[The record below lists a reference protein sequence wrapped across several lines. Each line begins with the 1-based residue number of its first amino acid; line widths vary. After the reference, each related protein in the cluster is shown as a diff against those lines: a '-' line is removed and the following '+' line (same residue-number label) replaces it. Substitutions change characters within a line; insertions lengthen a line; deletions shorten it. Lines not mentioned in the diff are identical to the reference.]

1 MLPPSD
7 RLVAFP
13 FLLPYSP
20 HILSLIFVWA
30 ADVIAS
36 NRSGGDRIRS
46 LGNWFLFQAVAT
58 PVEEATQLERVGV
71 DAVAA
76 QGTGAVHHPTISR
89 SMAGAAPA

>member
-20 HILSLIFVWA
+20 PMLSLIFVWA
-30 ADVIAS
+30 AYVIVS

-58 PVEEATQLERVGV
+58 QVEEATQLERVGV

-76 QGTGAVHHPTISR
+76 QGTGAGVP
-89 SMAGAAPA
+89 PYN